1 MSMPPNIVDSTV
13 KVANVVCENLV
24 CDMCFGKFEHLQVGP
39 VGFSYGIWSA
49 LVLDPMLAKLFVSDW
64 C

>member
-1 MSMPPNIVDSTV
+1 MPTRGEGFQKSKNLGNVICKRFLTSLTV

-39 VGFSYGIWSA
+39 VGFSYGI
-49 LVLDPMLAKLFVSDW
+49 
-64 C
+64 